1 MGNFLLFHNKKLMCR
16 RSKFPKFCRRSQKT
30 CKGRTSSLRPVTQE
44 KVVLLLP
51 SIFYRCCASVPH
63 FLGGIGCL
71 PSLCPMQGAP
81 PLHPGHISFC
91 EERNMEKKVVGG
103 CRPQTPAYLPL
114 PLNER
119 RLVVL
124 GECFVLKGC
133 RQAT

>member
-16 RSKFPKFCRRSQKT
+16 RSKFPKFCRQSQKT

-103 CRPQTPAYLPL
+103 GGGGGSATGGGGGATLAGGRG
-114 PLNER
+114 
-119 RLVVL
+119 LVE
-124 GECFVLKGC
+124 GG
-133 RQAT
+133 